1 MNKRIFVELRAIAN
15 LLDFNTRLINRCEQF
30 NPDQLFYH
38 YNIPDFDV
46 IRIDIMNTVSN
57 EAIRYI
63 ILELFMKQVKQCSY
77 FLPEELRYEY
87 TDDITSPVQTPSLT
101 FVYKMYDKFG
111 PYTVYLAWMGGR
123 PGPAN
128 APKDI
133 IRMIKEVKLKRTK
146 KIKKNGKRKNNKK
159 IKLSKKHSSFQ
170 YKLEEKKEEKKDE
183 KKEEKKEMKKEEK
196 KEMKKEEKKEDKYE
210 SKQFKKDN
218 NKKYNKNIKIK
229 GGGTN
234 NNCKE
239 KFEVKRLSDIDY
251 SQFSL
256 AKSADPDWG
265 NSPGPP
271 PMDCCL
277 M

>member
-1 MNKRIFVELRAIAN
+1 
-15 LLDFNTRLINRCEQF
+15 
-30 NPDQLFYH
+30 
-38 YNIPDFDV
+38 
-46 IRIDIMNTVSN
+46 
-57 EAIRYI
+57 
-63 ILELFMKQVKQCSY
+63 
-77 FLPEELRYEY
+77 
-87 TDDITSPVQTPSLT
+87 
-101 FVYKMYDKFG
+101 
-111 PYTVYLAWMGGR
+111 
-123 PGPAN
+123 
-128 APKDI
+128 
-133 IRMIKEVKLKRTK
+133 MIKEVKLKRTK

-170 YKLEEKKEEKKDE
+170 YKLEEKKDE
-183 KKEEKKEMKKEEK
+183 KKEEKMKKEE
-196 KEMKKEEKKEDKYE
+196 KKEEKKEDKYE